1 MFFWISKRSGWI
13 PRGAF
18 MGRKP
23 LSPKRSPPP
32 GPISPASAQPPLSS
46 GLCSNCG
53 LFLYLPVSH
62 RDYSVGLLGD
72 LRIMGNYY
80 EGQSVVTV
88 QASQQLDNLC
98 GILGVQISRRLVPP
112 NYRGLVD

>member
-1 MFFWISKRSGWI
+1 ME
-13 PRGAF
+13 
-18 MGRKP
+18 RKTTR
-23 LSPKRSPPP
+23 PKRTPRPRALP
-32 GPISPASAQPPLSS
+32 SPAGHPPLSA

-80 EGQSVVTV
+80 EGQSVVTI